1 MYEIFEGLIKLKGL
15 RVADVVRAT
24 GIAPST
30 FSDWKTGRYT
40 PKQDKLKLIANFLEV
55 SPEYLMTGET
65 HPEFKMPIKP
75 FYLEL
80 IRHYELA
87 DPVTQS
93 NIRLLLKMPEEEQ
106 REKREA

>member
-1 MYEIFEGLIKLKGL
+1 MYEIFEELIKIKGL
-15 RVADVVRAT
+15 KVADVVRAT
-24 GIAPST
+24 GISPST

-40 PKQDKLKLIANFLEV
+40 PKQDKLKLIAEYLNV
-55 SPEYLMTGET
+55 STEYLMTGHT

-87 DPVTQS
+87 DPVTQKNS
-93 NIRLLLKMPEEEQ
+93 RLLLGMPEEQ
-106 REKREA
+106 QEKREA